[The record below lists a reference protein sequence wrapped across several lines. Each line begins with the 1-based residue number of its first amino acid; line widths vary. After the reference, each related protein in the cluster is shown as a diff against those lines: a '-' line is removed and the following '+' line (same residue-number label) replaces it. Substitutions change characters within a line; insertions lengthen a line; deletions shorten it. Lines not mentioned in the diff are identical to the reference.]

1 MEKMALKDVRVKV
14 QKVLDSGVPVNVSR
28 GQESC
33 VGATR
38 KEFLDVV
45 IEVLKLMGYPAYTH
59 FVEDPND
66 PKRKYGRL
74 YLCPKNTKKDENVY
88 DLPKALELFEAIK

>member
-1 MEKMALKDVRVKV
+1 MELKEVRKKIQV
-14 QKVLDSGVPVNVSR
+14 VLDSGTPVNVSR

-38 KEFLDVV
+38 KEFLDIV
-45 IEVLKLMGYPAYTH
+45 IEVLKLMGYPVYTH

-74 YLCPKNTKKDENVY
+74 YLCPKSTKKPENVY
-88 DLPKALELFEAIK
+88 DLPKALELFEVIK